1 MDNLQIAIH
10 NKNFNGALSSVY
22 YMPEDQLMKQL
33 EEMKGLCKYCV
44 GDCVRLE
51 NEKFEGTYRCTG
63 FEAKEKNWYEK
74 YREELKK

>member
-1 MDNLQIAIH
+1 
-10 NKNFNGALSSVY
+10 
-22 YMPEDQLMKQL
+22 MKQL
-33 EEMKGLCKYCV
+33 EEMKGLCKYCT

-51 NEKFEGTYRCTG
+51 DKNFDGTYRCTG